1 MNNFWLKVA
10 GVLVVVVAI
19 GALVMWVR
27 SSIEEAQ
34 HPEVTFSDMVEK
46 DRKEML
52 AEPNANDL
60 TSRPVP
66 SQAPTV
72 PEPNKSA
79 QPQTP
84 TVPEPNKS
92 AQPSEPQL
100 PKAEPVT
107 FYFTQLDETEKI
119 EAEQRLAMIPTGRSI
134 GRLPMTGYSL
144 MVETC
149 RQIMGRWPGSIYD
162 YKARRALNQMPER
175 FRQRY
180 RITNQELDLTQ
191 FTKLRPNTT
200 PYTIKEE
207 D

>member
-1 MNNFWLKVA
+1 MFERQDTVMNTFWLKVA

-19 GALVMWVR
+19 GAFVMWIR

-34 HPEVTFSDMVEK
+34 HPEVTFYDMVEK
-46 DRKEML
+46 DRKELL
-52 AEPNANDL
+52 AEPNARDL
-60 TSRPVP
+60 TSQPAQ
-66 SQAPTV
+66 SQTPTV
-72 PEPNKSA
+72 AEPNKSA
-79 QPQTP
+79 QM
-84 TVPEPNKS
+84 
-92 AQPSEPQL
+92 SEPQL

-107 FYFTQLDETEKI
+107 FYFTQLDEIEQI
-119 EAEQRLAMIPTGRSI
+119 EAERLLATIPTGRSI
-134 GRLPMTGYSL
+134 GRLPMTGYNL

-180 RITNQELDLTQ
+180 RITDKELDLAQ
-191 FTKLRPNTT
+191 FTKPRPNTT